1 MVGAIN
7 DNSYLSG
14 MQRIPRRLVCV
25 LAQIG
30 FLVDNRGYHRDEPEV
45 VNVQ

>member
-1 MVGAIN
+1 MVGGVN
-7 DNSYLSG
+7 DNSYLSR
-14 MQRIPRRLVCV
+14 MQRISRRFVCV
-25 LAQIG
+25 LAQTG